1 MFRLDSFL
9 AWGWLRMRR
18 VDHDSSL
25 SFLNTAVELANL
37 EFQSTSKKAS
47 FAEVSDRAR
56 EFESL
61 LKAAVQI
68 GEDPVVT
75 RVLKSAD
82 ATLALMDADE
92 TEKLSARVGIMLSQ
106 AVAQLDMGQ
115 TERARETTQSLI
127 AKFHDYLQE
136 WPCLDPRLA
145 EIQARFGEVKDAME
159 QLNRCFS
166 QRDEYI
172 KKDEGLAARFRFF
185 KARDLLSIAVARWK
199 AGSQSDSERLIGEAI
214 ALARSTPYDDEFY
227 YWRRLA
233 MKAVEVGRL
242 EIIEEAIAIGYR
254 DDPFEYYHYIFRFL
268 LNENRKDLIVT
279 LNDSDEARAI
289 LMQAHVERGDYLEA
303 VAIGKTLQS
312 EQDYWGKAIR
322 DLARA
327 EAMINGAEA
336 AITWAGK
343 WKLPSSRFQSLLGV
357 ADCLILQRR
366 AKA

>member
-1 MFRLDSFL
+1 
-9 AWGWLRMRR
+9 
-18 VDHDSSL
+18 
-25 SFLNTAVELANL
+25 
-37 EFQSTSKKAS
+37 
-47 FAEVSDRAR
+47 
-56 EFESL
+56 
-61 LKAAVQI
+61 
-68 GEDPVVT
+68 
-75 RVLKSAD
+75 
-82 ATLALMDADE
+82 MDADE
-92 TEKLSARVGIMLSQ
+92 TEKFSARVGIMLSQ

-115 TERARETTQSLI
+115 RERALETTRSLM
-127 AKFHDYLQE
+127 AKFHDYLQVRS
-136 WPCLDPRLA
+136 CHDLRLA

-166 QRDEYI
+166 QRDEYL
-172 KKDEGLAARFRFF
+172 KEGKAHSAKYRFY
-185 KARDLLSIAVARWK
+185 KARDLLSVAVALWK
-199 AGSQSDSERLIGEAI
+199 VGSQSNSDRLIGEAI

-233 MKAVEVGRL
+233 MKAVEVGRID
-242 EIIEEAIAIGYR
+242 IIEEAVAIGYR
-254 DDPFEYYHYIFRFL
+254 DNPFEYYHDIFRFL

-327 EAMINGAEA
+327 EAMVNGAEA

-343 WKLPSSRFQSLLGV
+343 WKLPSSRFESLLGV
-357 ADCLILQRR
+357 ADCLILLRR
-366 AKA
+366 EKAVTVN